1 MKLFSSLI
9 AMVAATN
16 YATTDSGADCLTGWT
31 SGTGTCDPPS
41 ELTDSISCSAM
52 AISVTIKPSHVFEHY
67 DRIPTSTLST
77 LKVQIAGA
85 SGSYQDWITFGKF
98 SRSFLGPTISGPW
111 IPNL

>member
-41 ELTDSISCSAM
+41 ELTDSIACSAL